1 MSTSSVS
8 SSRSASSAVVPVA
21 DRFPDVVDLKS
32 ARDARQPQSAHWVC
46 PACDLVADG
55 FTPTECAFL
64 AAVHDQ
70 VQHGSRQ
77 TAQIVQGS
85 APRPGADID
94 AAAPDLGT
102 GLGIGA

>member
-1 MSTSSVS
+1 MSTSFTTSAP
-8 SSRSASSAVVPVA
+8 SASATAAS
-21 DRFPDVVDLKS
+21 DVVDLSS
-32 ARDARQPQSAHWVC
+32 ARQARQSQTAAWVC
-46 PACDLVADG
+46 PVCDLVAEG
-55 FTPTECAFL
+55 FLPTECAYL

-77 TAQIVQGS
+77 TARIVLGA

-94 AAAPDLGT
+94 PSAPDLGT

>member
-1 MSTSSVS
+1 MSTSLAASVG
-8 SSRSASSAVVPVA
+8 SASS
-21 DRFPDVVDLKS
+21 DVVDLSS
-32 ARDARQPQSAHWVC
+32 ARQARQSPSAAWVC
-46 PACDLVADG
+46 PVCDLVAEG
-55 FTPTECAFL
+55 FLPSECAYL

-77 TAQIVQGS
+77 TAQIVQGA

-94 AAAPDLGT
+94 ASAPDLGT

>member
-1 MSTSSVS
+1 MSTSLAASVE
-8 SSRSASSAVVPVA
+8 SASS
-21 DRFPDVVDLKS
+21 DVVDLSS
-32 ARDARQPQSAHWVC
+32 ARQARQSPSAAWIC
-46 PACDLVADG
+46 PVCDLVAEG
-55 FTPTECAFL
+55 FLPSECAYL

-94 AAAPDLGT
+94 TAAPDLGT